1 MGTVGEVRL
10 QMVNAMTET
19 PYEVTDLDDDDESA
33 LEVEEEDP
41 DDPITEP
48 FDPEQIRI
56 RTIPVLIQQLTE
68 RIAYEEVDLTP
79 DFQRLRGIWDIKR
92 KSRLI
97 ESLLLRIP
105 IPVFYVAADDDDN
118 WTVVDGVQRM
128 STINDFVTG
137 QFKLKS
143 LEYLVRFNGDSHAD
157 LPRGM
162 QRRISETQLVV
173 NVIEPGTPP
182 EVMFNVFLR
191 INTGGMRLNSQEIRH
206 AIYPGPVREYLAEL
220 ATSEEFLK
228 ATGGTIRPIRMD
240 DRECVLRFLAF
251 YIQPWEEYTASDLNG
266 YLGSTMKRINDMGQK
281 GRDELASDFRKAMLA
296 AYAIFG
302 EGAFRKPSNRK
313 VGRSKI
319 SRALFEVWSVQ
330 LARCS
335 RYDIDNLICQK
346 DEVGENFEDLVNS
359 DDDFERS
366 ISYSTGTSWRVHKR
380 FEAIQE
386 LVQEFI

>member
-118 WTVVDGVQRM
+118 WTVVDGV
-128 STINDFVTG
+128 
-137 QFKLKS
+137 
-143 LEYLVRFNGDSHAD
+143 
-157 LPRGM
+157 
-162 QRRISETQLVV
+162 
-173 NVIEPGTPP
+173 
-182 EVMFNVFLR
+182 
-191 INTGGMRLNSQEIRH
+191 
-206 AIYPGPVREYLAEL
+206 
-220 ATSEEFLK
+220 
-228 ATGGTIRPIRMD
+228 
-240 DRECVLRFLAF
+240 
-251 YIQPWEEYTASDLNG
+251 
-266 YLGSTMKRINDMGQK
+266 
-281 GRDELASDFRKAMLA
+281 
-296 AYAIFG
+296 
-302 EGAFRKPSNRK
+302 
-313 VGRSKI
+313 
-319 SRALFEVWSVQ
+319 
-330 LARCS
+330 
-335 RYDIDNLICQK
+335 
-346 DEVGENFEDLVNS
+346 
-359 DDDFERS
+359 
-366 ISYSTGTSWRVHKR
+366 
-380 FEAIQE
+380 
-386 LVQEFI
+386 